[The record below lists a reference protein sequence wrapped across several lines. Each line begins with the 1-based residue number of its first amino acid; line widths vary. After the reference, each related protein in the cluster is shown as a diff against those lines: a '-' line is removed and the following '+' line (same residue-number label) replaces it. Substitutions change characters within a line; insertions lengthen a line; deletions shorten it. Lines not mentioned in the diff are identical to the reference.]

1 MSVEYGDL
9 ERTVHP
15 ELHIDEF
22 ESKMGDNRDVVVIS
36 LKVKGKA
43 PGLDICDFVEKA
55 YEWVLDADVSSGE
68 MSDGDYLVFIEM
80 PRDKSTVPHIIE
92 MMEDL
97 MNLTLQ
103 DLTEW
108 RVRYRHSQQ
117 DREINEQE
125 LSAVVPSSA
134 QDYDA
139 KYNKKEID
147 ELKLAA
153 GVKVDTKAPKND
165 FTESLRVAA
174 GIL

>member
-1 MSVEYGDL
+1 MSIEYGDL
-9 ERTVHP
+9 ERTVHA

-22 ESKMGDNRDVVVIS
+22 ESKMGDNKDVVVVS

-68 MSDGDYLVFIEM
+68 MSDGDYLVFIEL
-80 PRDKSTVPHIIE
+80 PRDKDSAGHIAE
-92 MMEDL
+92 MMQDL

-103 DLTEW
+103 DLEEW
-108 RVRYRHSQQ
+108 RVRYRHSKQ
-117 DREINEQE
+117 DFGLSEEE
-125 LSAVVPSSA
+125 LAQAIPSTA
-134 QDYDA
+134 QDYESR
-139 KYNKKEID
+139 YGKKEID
-147 ELKLAA
+147 ELKVAA
-153 GVKVDTKAPKND
+153 GVKVNTKAPKND

>member
-1 MSVEYGDL
+1 MSIEYGDL

-22 ESKMGDNRDVVVIS
+22 ESKMGDNKDVVVVS

-55 YEWVLDADVSSGE
+55 YDWVLDADVSSGE
-68 MSDGDYLVFIEM
+68 MSDGDYLVFIEL
-80 PRDKSTVPHIIE
+80 PREKDCVEHIVE
-92 MMEDL
+92 MMQDL

-103 DLTEW
+103 DLEEW
-108 RVRYRHSQQ
+108 RVRYRHSKQ
-117 DREINEQE
+117 DFGLTKEE
-125 LSAVVPSSA
+125 LSQAIPDTSH
-134 QDYDA
+134 DYESR
-139 KYNKKEID
+139 YSKKEID
-147 ELKLAA
+147 QLKTAA
-153 GVKVDTKAPKND
+153 GMDVDTKAPKND

>member
-1 MSVEYGDL
+1 MSIEYGDL
-9 ERTVHP
+9 ERTVHS

-22 ESKMGDNRDVVVIS
+22 ESKMGDNRDVVVLS
-36 LKVKGKA
+36 FKVKGKA

-55 YEWVLDADVSSGE
+55 YDWVLDADVSSGE
-68 MSDGDYLVFIEM
+68 MSDGDYLVFVEL
-80 PRDKSTVPHIIE
+80 PRDKSSTAHIIE

-117 DREINEQE
+117 DHKLDEQE
-125 LSAVVPSSA
+125 LAAIVPSSA

-139 KYNKKEID
+139 KYSKKEID

>member
-1 MSVEYGDL
+1 
-9 ERTVHP
+9 
-15 ELHIDEF
+15 
-22 ESKMGDNRDVVVIS
+22 
-36 LKVKGKA
+36 
-43 PGLDICDFVEKA
+43 
-55 YEWVLDADVSSGE
+55 
-68 MSDGDYLVFIEM
+68 
-80 PRDKSTVPHIIE
+80 
-92 MMEDL
+92 